1 MKTLVRQLAE
11 RLSMESFIVDAA
23 GGYDLCIDGHALRL
37 EPLGTQMVVRSTLEA
52 MSQANGELDLEAVRQ
67 ALRMATAWARNCP
80 QALALDPQGRLVL
93 EARLD
98 MRWRDLGLLERTLG
112 AQVGILEA
120 LGSFPLQAVSRPK
133 WSSAVWLP

>member
-1 MKTLVRQLAE
+1 MKTLIKLLAE
-11 RLSMESFIVDAA
+11 RLNMESFMADAS

-37 EPLGTQMVVRSTLEA
+37 EPLGTQLVVRSPLD
-52 MSQANGELDLEAVRQ
+52 MLSQANGELDLEAVRQ

-80 QALALDPQGRLVL
+80 QTLALDPQGRMVL

-98 MRWRDLGLLERTLG
+98 LRWRDMAVVERVLG

-120 LGSFPLQAVSRPK
+120 LGSFPLKAVSRPK
-133 WSSAVWLP
+133 WGSAVWLP